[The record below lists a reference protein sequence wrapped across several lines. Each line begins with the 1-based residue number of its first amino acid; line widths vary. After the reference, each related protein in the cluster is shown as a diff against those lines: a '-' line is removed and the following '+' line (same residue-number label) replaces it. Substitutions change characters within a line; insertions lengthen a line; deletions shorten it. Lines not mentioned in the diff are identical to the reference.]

1 MMERL
6 SFGRPDCRRPARGRD
21 DERVRSRHARP
32 AGRQVPHAAV
42 RIPVKDTILTELFV
56 LSCQFECLTT
66 QRVIWV
72 GHVETYRLTLRPKCI
87 CLSTPWPLRIG
98 RPTACADS
106 SPARSARRWGSQL
119 NRPSVRT
126 ATESTRSSANILP
139 RLFLPARRRPRR
151 AFLLLDAVPST
162 DSPTRAPERTWA
174 NCGATEAN
182 PRPAR
187 NDFLAATGDS
197 LCPLPF
203 LADLLERPPIA
214 VERGL
219 FIGQGLPALHDDVL
233 RIELDTIADAL
244 REFGRSQ

>member
-162 DSPTRAPERTWA
+162 DSPTRAP
-174 NCGATEAN
+174 N
-182 PRPAR
+182 
-187 NDFLAATGDS
+187 
-197 LCPLPF
+197 
-203 LADLLERPPIA
+203 
-214 VERGL
+214 ERGPTVAQRRPTL
-219 FIGQGLPALHDDVL
+219 GRLAMISWRQRAIHSAPFRSWLISSNVRPSPSSVAFLLVRDCQ
-233 RIELDTIADAL
+233 RCTTTS
-244 REFGRSQ
+244 FGSSSIP